1 MTIEKL
7 NDVNATQVDG
17 RICRTELL
25 IANLMGVAEDEE
37 ETQLIDNTR
46 AIMYHSARRLWVL
59 TKIKNSLLVGLLV
72 TNGVWAAH
80 ALGWI

>member
-7 NDVNATQVDG
+7 DEVNTIHVDG
-17 RICRTELL
+17 RTCRTELL
-25 IANLMGVAEDEE
+25 IINLMGIVDDDETTE
-37 ETQLIDNTR
+37 LTDNTR
-46 AIMYHSARRLWVL
+46 AIMWNSARRLWVL